1 MTRLRQ
7 VVALHALLERSPFDE
22 VRRLAR
28 DVRAGYGAMADSGEL
43 AAGQPLPNAEHVR
56 ELVELLDEA
65 A

>member
-1 MTRLRQ
+1 VTRLRQ

-28 DVRAGYGAMADSGEL
+28 DVRAGYAAMADSGEL